1 MQLSQSVLPLVPEH
15 CLQVKLR
22 YLWVGG
28 LLGINNTFLKDR
40 GVVTDNFDKKENGVY
55 NMQMSNS
62 SEDAPSGAYLYGT
75 MIVFGN
81 AFVTQIYIP
90 YDKGLMYI
98 RQYYNYSSVWSR
110 WRKTDL
116 SIV

>member
-1 MQLSQSVLPLVPEH
+1 MGE
-15 CLQVKLR
+15 R
-22 YLWVGG
+22 
-28 LLGINNTFLKDR
+28 LGIDNTFLKDR
-40 GVVTDNFDKKENGVY
+40 GVVTDNFNKKENGVY
-55 NMQMSNS
+55 NMQITNP
-62 SEDAPSGAYLYGT
+62 SEDAPHDAYLYGT

-98 RQYYNYSSVWSR
+98 RQYYNYSSVWSS

-116 SIV
+116 SIVW

>member
-1 MQLSQSVLPLVPEH
+1 MKIKIAVLPP
-15 CLQVKLR
+15 VKETLR
-22 YLWVGG
+22 FVNEFLRVGG

-40 GVVTDNFDKKENGVY
+40 GVVTDNFNKKENGVY
-55 NMQMSNS
+55 NIQMSNP

>member
-1 MQLSQSVLPLVPEH
+1 MIQKKKFSDAIAANISV
-15 CLQVKLR
+15 
-22 YLWVGG
+22 VGG

>member
-1 MQLSQSVLPLVPEH
+1 METIDFNTVITENISV
-15 CLQVKLR
+15 
-22 YLWVGG
+22 VGG

-40 GVVTDNFDKKENGVY
+40 GVVTDNFNKKENGIY
-55 NMQMSNS
+55 NMQMTNP
-62 SEDAPSGAYLYGT
+62 SEDAPSDAYLYGT

-98 RQYYNYSSVWSR
+98 RQYYNYSSVWSS
-110 WRKTDL
+110 WRKTDF
-116 SIV
+116 SILL